1 VRQGSCK
8 KPHPNPFPHPH
19 MPLCASLRP
28 LVESAPA
35 ASHSSISQLASS
47 SNLLLAAHVWRSPE
61 HLLLQMRSESRGSLA
76 PDQAVA
82 SARVPK
88 LCVHGGAR
96 TRAHRGPSPLVTL
109 MWPLEVGVLQGGWVE
124 QQQHKQEEHASDSS
138 ISSSSSR
145 RRARDPQ
152 LCARGVCVLAG
163 CTCARACGDRSLS
176 PAKQPQRMQL
186 SSRCKQLSI
195 VLDPARFSLWDRRAD
210 RPVCSPAACE
220 ERASGGMSACY
231 CFRNVVLG
239 G

>member
-1 VRQGSCK
+1 
-8 KPHPNPFPHPH
+8 
-19 MPLCASLRP
+19 
-28 LVESAPA
+28 
-35 ASHSSISQLASS
+35 
-47 SNLLLAAHVWRSPE
+47 LLAAHVWRSPE

-96 TRAHRGPSPLVTL
+96 TRAHRGSSPLVTL

-186 SSRCKQLSI
+186 SSRSKQLSI

>member
-1 VRQGSCK
+1 
-8 KPHPNPFPHPH
+8 

-163 CTCARACGDRSLS
+163 AHVRAHAAIGASAQPSSPSACSLAAGASSSVSCSIRPGSACGIDGPIGRCAALQRARSG
-176 PAKQPQRMQL
+176 
-186 SSRCKQLSI
+186 
-195 VLDPARFSLWDRRAD
+195 RA
-210 RPVCSPAACE
+210 A
-220 ERASGGMSACY
+220 G
-231 CFRNVVLG
+231 
-239 G
+239 

>member
-1 VRQGSCK
+1 MRQGSCK

-96 TRAHRGPSPLVTL
+96 TRAHRGSSPLVTL

-138 ISSSSSR
+138 SSSSSSTAGA
-145 RRARDPQ
+145 RATRS
-152 LCARGVCVLAG
+152 
-163 CTCARACGDRSLS
+163 CARAASVCRVHVRAHAAIGTSAQPSS
-176 PAKQPQRMQL
+176 PRACRLTAGPI
-186 SSRCKQLSI
+186 SSVLCSI
-195 VLDPARFSLWDRRAD
+195 RH
-210 RPVCSPAACE
+210 
-220 ERASGGMSACY
+220 G
-231 CFRNVVLG
+231 
-239 G
+239 

>member
-1 VRQGSCK
+1 MRQGSCK
-8 KPHPNPFPHPH
+8 KTHPNPFPHPH

-96 TRAHRGPSPLVTL
+96 TRARRGSSPLVTL

-124 QQQHKQEEHASDSS
+124 QQQQQQQEHASDSS
-138 ISSSSSR
+138 SSSSSSSR
-145 RRARDPQ
+145 RARGPQ
-152 LCARGVCVLAG
+152 LRARGVRVLPGA
-163 CTCARACGDRSLS
+163 CARAWADRHRS
-176 PAKQPQRMQL
+176 PAQQPQRMPL
-186 SSRCKQLSI
+186 DSRAKQRSI
-195 VLDPARFSLWDRRAD
+195 VLDPARFCQ
-210 RPVCSPAACE
+210 RP
-220 ERASGGMSACY
+220 
-231 CFRNVVLG
+231 
-239 G
+239 